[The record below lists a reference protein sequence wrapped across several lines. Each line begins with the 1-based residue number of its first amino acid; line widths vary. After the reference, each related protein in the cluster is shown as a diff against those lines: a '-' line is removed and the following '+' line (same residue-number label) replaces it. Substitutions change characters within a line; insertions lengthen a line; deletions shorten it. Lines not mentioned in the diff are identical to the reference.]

1 MYCSSQVS
9 ILLQILL
16 LCEFH
21 QTALS
26 RTRFGQTTGRSE
38 AAVAT
43 QPALKHSTLSVEQQ
57 HEEQDTNPIQQTMRQ
72 PEGAGVP
79 SEEDFA
85 EDGPKGSGVAK
96 MDKTTQDELME
107 CDDFESD
114 AAELADCRR
123 RRRRRRRRKC
133 KQRCRQQG
141 E

>member
-1 MYCSSQVS
+1 MYRDSQMS

-16 LCEFH
+16 VCKCH

-26 RTRFGQTTGRSE
+26 RTRFGQTPGRSE

-72 PEGAGVP
+72 PEGSGVP

-85 EDGPKGSGVAK
+85 KDEPEGSGVAK
-96 MDKTTQDELME
+96 MDQTTQDELME
-107 CDDFESD
+107 CDDFEPD
-114 AAELADCRR
+114 AAVFADCR

>member
-1 MYCSSQVS
+1 MYRTLQVS
-9 ILLQILL
+9 ILIQILL
-16 LCEFH
+16 VCEFH

-43 QPALKHSTLSVEQQ
+43 QPAVEQQ

-72 PEGAGVP
+72 PERSGVP

-85 EDGPKGSGVAK
+85 EDGPEGSGVAK
-96 MDKTTQDELME
+96 MDQTTQDELME
-107 CDDFESD
+107 CDDFVSD
-114 AAELADCRR
+114 AAVLADCRR

>member
-1 MYCSSQVS
+1 MYCPSQVS

-26 RTRFGQTTGRSE
+26 RQTTGRSE

-57 HEEQDTNPIQQTMRQ
+57 QQDTNPIQQTMRQ

-85 EDGPKGSGVAK
+85 EDGPEGSGVAK

>member
-1 MYCSSQVS
+1 MYCSQVS

-16 LCEFH
+16 VCEFH
-21 QTALS
+21 QAALS
-26 RTRFGQTTGRSE
+26 RTLFAQTTGQSQ

-43 QPALKHSTLSVEQQ
+43 QPAVKHSTLSVEQQ

-72 PEGAGVP
+72 PVGSGLP

-85 EDGPKGSGVAK
+85 EDEPEGSRVAK
-96 MDKTTQDELME
+96 MDQTAQDELME

-114 AAELADCRR
+114 AAVLADCRR

-141 E
+141 R

>member
-1 MYCSSQVS
+1 MYCPSQVS

-16 LCEFH
+16 VCEFH

-26 RTRFGQTTGRSE
+26 RTRFGQRTGRSE

-72 PEGAGVP
+72 PKGSGVP
-79 SEEDFA
+79 SGEDFA
-85 EDGPKGSGVAK
+85 EDEPEGSRVAK
-96 MDKTTQDELME
+96 VDQTTQDELME

-114 AAELADCRR
+114 AAVLADCR